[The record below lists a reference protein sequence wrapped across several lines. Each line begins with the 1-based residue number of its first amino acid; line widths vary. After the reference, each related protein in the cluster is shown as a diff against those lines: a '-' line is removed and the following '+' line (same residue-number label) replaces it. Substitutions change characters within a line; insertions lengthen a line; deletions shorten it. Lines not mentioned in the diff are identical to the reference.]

1 MMNDDSQATEITS
14 ERVSWMCF
22 AYLKLFYQKHKLPPP
37 PHYTWWLPPL
47 GLHTSTDFQG
57 YLKCM
62 TRKRQEPLQAGKVN
76 KVHARK
82 VGRGRTTSVEPLV
95 AVTAKRTLQNHT
107 FSWSSFLSTP
117 CDVVQTTG
125 GDRRDEKESAEPL
138 KAQQKDRVSE
148 MRFHPPPL
156 AWGKTCFSV
165 KA

>member
-22 AYLKLFYQKHKLPPP
+22 AYLKLFYQKHKPPPP

-117 CDVVQTTG
+117 CDVVQTTEETEG
-125 GDRRDEKESAEPL
+125 MRRKVLSLWKLSRRTEYL
-138 KAQQKDRVSE
+138 KWD
-148 MRFHPPPL
+148 FIPHP
-156 AWGKTCFSV
+156 
-165 KA
+165 

>member
-1 MMNDDSQATEITS
+1 
-14 ERVSWMCF
+14 
-22 AYLKLFYQKHKLPPP
+22 
-37 PHYTWWLPPL
+37 
-47 GLHTSTDFQG
+47 
-57 YLKCM
+57 M

-156 AWGKTCFSV
+156 A
-165 KA
+165 